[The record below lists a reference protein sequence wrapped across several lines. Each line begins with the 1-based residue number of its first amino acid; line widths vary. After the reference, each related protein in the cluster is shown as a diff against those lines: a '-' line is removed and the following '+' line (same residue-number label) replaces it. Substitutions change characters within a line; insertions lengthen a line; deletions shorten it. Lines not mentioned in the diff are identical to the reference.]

1 LDFGLG
7 ILDFLKFME
16 FKELISESLITFKA
30 NKVRTGLAALGI
42 VIGIASVIALLS
54 LGQASQRLIENQI
67 EALGSNLLTIMPGR
81 ITQGGIR
88 GMIGGATTLTKEDA
102 QAIADSSKVTTVKTV
117 SPEYSR
123 NAQVTAGKNNTNT
136 QIYGVTPAYFS
147 VRKVDIE
154 KGVAISQ
161 RDVETMA
168 KVAVLG
174 PQVVSDLFGEG
185 ANPIGETV
193 RINKI
198 AFKVIGVTKSKGG
211 TGFFSQDD
219 RIFIP
224 LTTAQKTVFGVD
236 HLSTIAVETA
246 SKELMTETQNQI
258 GYLLLERHRLSDPTA
273 ADFQIMS
280 QEDILSTATQVTQTF
295 TYLLAGIAAISL
307 LVGGI
312 GIMNIMLVT
321 VTERTREIGLRKAL
335 GATKKIITTQFLT
348 EAVIITFF
356 GGILGILLGVGIFG
370 ILAKTMSLPFVIS
383 PSAILLAF
391 SVSVAVGVLFGWY
404 PAQKAAK
411 LEPIEALRYE

>member
-1 LDFGLG
+1 MV
-7 ILDFLKFME
+7 ME
-16 FKELISESLITFKA
+16 LKELFSESLITFKA
-30 NKVRTGLAALGI
+30 NKVRTGLAALGV

-54 LGQASQRLIENQI
+54 LGQASQRLIESQI
-67 EALGSNLLTIMPGR
+67 ESLGSNLLIILPGR
-81 ITQGGIR
+81 VTQGGIR
-88 GMIGGATTLTKEDA
+88 GMMGGATTLTKDDA
-102 QAIADSSKVTTVKTV
+102 KAIAESSKITTVKTV

-154 KGVAISQ
+154 KGVLISQ

-168 KVAVLG
+168 KVVVLG
-174 PQVVSDLFGEG
+174 PQVVTDLFGEG
-185 ANPIGETV
+185 SNPVGETV

-211 TGFFSQDD
+211 AGFFSQDD
-219 RIFIP
+219 RVFIP
-224 LTTAQKTVFGVD
+224 LTTAQKLVFGVD

-246 SKELMTETQNQI
+246 SKEVMTEAQNQI

-295 TYLLAGIAAISL
+295 TLLLAGIAAISL

-335 GATKKIITTQFLT
+335 GATKKIITTQFLM

-356 GGILGILLGVGIFG
+356 GGILGILLGMGIFA
-370 ILAKTMSLPFVIS
+370 LLSRLMSLPFVVL
-383 PSAILLAF
+383 PSSIILAF
-391 SVSVAVGVLFGWY
+391 GVSAAVGILFGWY

-411 LEPIEALRYE
+411 LQPIEALRYE

>member
-1 LDFGLG
+1 
-7 ILDFLKFME
+7 ME

-30 NKVRTGLAALGI
+30 NKVRTSLAALGV

-54 LGQASQRLIENQI
+54 LGQASQRLIEGQI
-67 EALGSNLLTIMPGR
+67 ESLGSNLLIILPGR
-81 ITQGGIR
+81 ITQGGVR
-88 GMIGGATTLTKEDA
+88 GMVGGATTLTYEDA
-102 QAIADSSKVTTVKTV
+102 KAIASSSEITTVKKV

-136 QIYGVTPAYFS
+136 QIYGITPAYFS

-154 KGVAISQ
+154 KGVMISQ
-161 RDVETMA
+161 KDVEVMA
-168 KVAVLG
+168 RVAILG

-185 ANPIGETV
+185 ANPIGETI

-198 AFKVIGVTKSKGG
+198 AFRVIGITESKGG
-211 TGFFSQDD
+211 VGFFSQDD

-224 LTTAQKTVFGVD
+224 LTTAQKIVFGVD
-236 HLSTIAVETA
+236 YLSAISIEVS
-246 SKELMTETQNQI
+246 SKEEIRQAQDQI
-258 GYLLLERHRLSDPTA
+258 GYFLLGRHRLFDPTA

-280 QEDILSTATQVTQTF
+280 QEDILNTASQVTQTF

-335 GATKKIITTQFLT
+335 GATKKIITTQFLM
-348 EAVIITFF
+348 EAVVITFF
-356 GGILGILLGVGIFG
+356 GGILGVLLGVGIFG
-370 ILAKTMSLPFVIS
+370 VLAKAMDLPFVIS

-391 SVSVAVGVLFGWY
+391 SVSAAVGVLFGWY

>member
-1 LDFGLG
+1 
-7 ILDFLKFME
+7 ME
-16 FKELISESLITFKA
+16 LKELLSESLITFKA
-30 NKVRTGLAALGI
+30 NKVRTGLAALGV

-54 LGQASQRLIENQI
+54 LGQASQRLIESQI
-67 EALGSNLLTIMPGR
+67 EALGSNLLIVIPGR
-81 ITQGGIR
+81 VTRGGVR
-88 GMIGGATTLTKEDA
+88 GMVGGATTLTYEDA
-102 QAIADSSKVTTVKTV
+102 KAIASSSKITSIQKV

-154 KGVAISQ
+154 KGTMISQ
-161 RDVETMA
+161 KDVETMA
-168 KVAVLG
+168 RVAVLG

-185 ANPIGETV
+185 ANPLGETI

-198 AFKVIGVTKSKGG
+198 AFKVIGITKSKGG
-211 TGFFSQDD
+211 TGFFNQDD
-219 RIFIP
+219 RVFIP
-224 LTTAQKTVFGVD
+224 LTTAQKLVFGVD
-236 HLSTIAVETA
+236 YLSTISLEVS
-246 SKELMTETQNQI
+246 SKEKIREAQDEV
-258 GYLLLERHRLSDPTA
+258 GYFLLERHRLSDPTA

-280 QEDILSTATQVTQTF
+280 QEDILNTASQVTQTF

-335 GATKKIITTQFLT
+335 GATKKIITTQFLM

-356 GGILGILLGVGIFG
+356 GGILGIMLGIGIFG
-370 ILAKTMSLPFVIS
+370 VLAKAMGLPFVIS
-383 PSAILLAF
+383 PSSIILAF
-391 SVSVAVGVLFGWY
+391 GVSTAVGILFGWY

-411 LEPIEALRYE
+411 LQPIEALRYE

>member
-1 LDFGLG
+1 
-7 ILDFLKFME
+7 ME
-16 FKELISESLITFKA
+16 LKELLSESLITFKA
-30 NKVRTGLAALGI
+30 NRVRTGLAALGV

-67 EALGSNLLTIMPGR
+67 ESLGSNLLMVLPGR
-81 ITQGGIR
+81 VTRGGVR
-88 GMIGGATTLTKEDA
+88 GMVGGATTLTYEDA
-102 QAIADSSKVTTVKTV
+102 KAIASSSKLTTVRKV
-117 SPEYSR
+117 SPEYSK
-123 NAQVTAGKNNTNT
+123 NAQVIAGKSNTNT

-174 PQVVSDLFGEG
+174 PQVVADLFGEG
-185 ANPIGETV
+185 ANPIGEKI

-198 AFKVIGVTKSKGG
+198 AFKVIGVTESKGG
-211 TGFFSQDD
+211 GGFFSQDD

-224 LTTAQKTVFGVD
+224 LTTAQKIVFGID
-236 HLSTIAVETA
+236 YLTTISIEVS
-246 SKELMTETQNQI
+246 SKKEIRKAQDQI
-258 GYLLLERHRLSDPTA
+258 GYFLLERHRLSDSTA

-335 GATKKIITTQFLT
+335 GATKRIITTQFLM

-356 GGILGILLGVGIFG
+356 GGILGILLGVGIFWV
-370 ILAKTMSLPFVIS
+370 LAKAMDLPFIIAL
-383 PSAILLAF
+383 SAILLAF
-391 SVSVAVGVLFGWY
+391 SVSAAVGVLFGWY

>member
-1 LDFGLG
+1 
-7 ILDFLKFME
+7 M
-16 FKELISESLITFKA
+16 
-30 NKVRTGLAALGI
+30 V
-42 VIGIASVIALLS
+42 
-54 LGQASQRLIENQI
+54 
-67 EALGSNLLTIMPGR
+67 
-81 ITQGGIR
+81 
-88 GMIGGATTLTKEDA
+88 GGATTLTYEDA
-102 QAIADSSKVTTVKTV
+102 KAIASSPKITSIQKV

-154 KGVAISQ
+154 KGTMISQ
-161 RDVETMA
+161 KDVETMA
-168 KVAVLG
+168 RVAVLG

-185 ANPIGETV
+185 ANPLGETI

-198 AFKVIGVTKSKGG
+198 AFKVIGITKSKGG
-211 TGFFSQDD
+211 TGFFNQDD
-219 RIFIP
+219 RVFIP
-224 LTTAQKTVFGVD
+224 LTTAQKLVFGVD
-236 HLSTIAVETA
+236 YLSTISLEVS
-246 SKELMTETQNQI
+246 SKEKIREAQDEV
-258 GYLLLERHRLSDPTA
+258 GYFLLERHRLSDPTA

-280 QEDILSTATQVTQTF
+280 QEDILNTASQVTQTF

-335 GATKKIITTQFLT
+335 GATKKIITTQFLM

-356 GGILGILLGVGIFG
+356 GGILGIMLGIGIFG
-370 ILAKTMSLPFVIS
+370 VLAKAMDLPFVIS
-383 PSAILLAF
+383 PSSIILAF
-391 SVSVAVGVLFGWY
+391 GVSTAVGILFGWY

-411 LEPIEALRYE
+411 LQPIEALRYE